1 MNVKIYGAGS
11 IGNHFAHASLR
22 MGWNV
27 DVYDND
33 EIALLRMKNDIYPQR
48 YGEWNNKINLYNSN
62 DKNKK
67 KYDLIIIGT
76 PPNTHLEIFTEII
89 KEGPKAVL
97 IEKPLCRPSLS
108 DLKKIEQIVLGSTRV
123 FVGYNHVVSE
133 GINKIIEL
141 INSGIIGE
149 VITID
154 VEFREN
160 WKGIFN
166 AHPWLN
172 GPEDSY
178 LGFSEK
184 GGGASGEHSH
194 ALNLWQ
200 VLSKECGFGNIIDV
214 KSMLYKKNSDKVN
227 YDEICILNIN
237 TESKKIGRVVQDVIT
252 LPVKKYA
259 LLEGTL
265 GKIEWFCH
273 YKQHDDL
280 IKIFNNKDNSTKTI
294 QIKKNRSDDFLIELQ
309 HIQNSILKN
318 VSSPIDLEY
327 GIETMKILEQVHSH
341 T

>member
-154 VEFREN
+154 V
-160 WKGIFN
+160 
-166 AHPWLN
+166 
-172 GPEDSY
+172 
-178 LGFSEK
+178 
-184 GGGASGEHSH
+184 GG
-194 ALNLWQ
+194 
-200 VLSKECGFGNIIDV
+200 K
-214 KSMLYKKNSDKVN
+214 
-227 YDEICILNIN
+227 
-237 TESKKIGRVVQDVIT
+237 
-252 LPVKKYA
+252 
-259 LLEGTL
+259 LERY
-265 GKIEWFCH
+265 F
-273 YKQHDDL
+273 
-280 IKIFNNKDNSTKTI
+280 
-294 QIKKNRSDDFLIELQ
+294 
-309 HIQNSILKN
+309 
-318 VSSPIDLEY
+318 
-327 GIETMKILEQVHSH
+327 
-341 T
+341 